1 MRKVDLNIQ
10 NFLAA
15 SSTLLRKLLRSDSS
29 QVWLVGHGLD
39 PLYQHVAAEW
49 AAFCH
54 RDDAEKRKYSAL
66 WSLALIKDHFDVGK
80 QAQESPFMPRYGS
93 SGYNRVGAE
102 AVARFG
108 IIFGKTQM
116 SLNSVT
122 SIHILDPTP

>member
-1 MRKVDLNIQ
+1 MRKVIKDLNIQ
-10 NFLAA
+10 NFLVAG
-15 SSTLLRKLLRSDSS
+15 SNLLRKLFSSDSL

-49 AAFCH
+49 ATFCH

-66 WSLALIKDHFDVGK
+66 WSLALIFDVGK

-122 SIHILDPTP
+122 RIHILDPTP